1 VPAIQPPESR
11 RGGGE
16 LARSLDRLPQ
26 LWRLPPNYFR
36 DACAVL
42 LILAVCT
49 GTALIGAVH
58 TRIFGHDIIDLLD
71 SGWRVENGQRPA
83 VDYLPGVG
91 ELLPLLMAGGLKLAG
106 NSVRGIGYASA
117 LLGAMVGLVS
127 YAIARNRMA
136 WTAAGVTSLLLT
148 LIAVA
153 PYPLGLLP
161 NMFSHA
167 MVYNRYG
174 FALLGIVVLE
184 SFQPPRKTSLG
195 LGSPALTG
203 ITSAALLFLK
213 PSYGLVALV
222 FAAYSV
228 LLDRH
233 NWRRTIGILLGL
245 TAGIL
250 TMMAWLRFDFAALF
264 RSLRLLAEAKS
275 SGLSLWDIRWAV
287 LKGLPDFLGLV
298 LLVVFV
304 GVARSSKESL
314 ARAFSPLAVA
324 ILVMLGGALLLATN
338 AQAGGYPL
346 NAVLAILLVEQ
357 GLVAVKESGIGA
369 TSGFL
374 RADTVI
380 LLAGLLCF
388 VPDLLA
394 NAGGLGFA
402 VLESRRNPPAS
413 EAPRF
418 QSAQLSGLLLYDL
431 PLGTDADY
439 RSNGRV
445 YVTYVNDG
453 MDLIRRLSKPSETV
467 FTLDIFNPFPYALQ
481 RSPASGGSDCMAFN
495 HQFNDAHKPT
505 PDQLFGSADVVMVP
519 KHPSAADIDTQALF
533 RNYLPAIQARYR
545 LCAETGWW
553 QLYKPPSQLEG
564 CPTVK

>member
-1 VPAIQPPESR
+1 MPVIQPPPSR
-11 RGGGE
+11 RSGGE
-16 LARSLDRLPQ
+16 LAGFLDRLPQ
-26 LWRLPPNYFR
+26 LWRLPPSYFR

-42 LILAVCT
+42 LILAICI

-58 TRIFGHDIIDLLD
+58 TRIFGHDIFVLLD

-91 ELLPLLMAGGLKLAG
+91 ELLPLVMAAGLKLAH

-117 LLGAMVGLVS
+117 LLGAIVGLVS

-136 WTAAGVTSLLLT
+136 WTSAGLASLLLT

-153 PYPLGLLP
+153 PYPLGWLP

-174 FALLGIVVLE
+174 YALLGMVVLE
-184 SFQPPRKTSLG
+184 SFQPPRRTSLG
-195 LGSPALTG
+195 LVFPALTG
-203 ITSAALLFLK
+203 VISAALLFLK

-228 LLDRH
+228 LLDRRSWH
-233 NWRRTIGILLGL
+233 RTIGILLGL
-245 TAGIL
+245 AAGIL
-250 TMMAWLRFDFAALF
+250 AMMAWLRFDFEAVF
-264 RSLRLLAEAKS
+264 RSLRLLAGAKS
-275 SGLSLWDIRWAV
+275 SGLSWWDIRWAV

-298 LLVVFV
+298 LLLVLV
-304 GVARSSKESL
+304 GVIRSSMQSR
-314 ARAFSPLAVA
+314 ARWFGPLAVA

-357 GLVAVKESGIGA
+357 GLVAAKEAG
-369 TSGFL
+369 TSAIAGFL

-380 LLAGLLCF
+380 LLVGLLCF

-402 VLESRRNPPAS
+402 IIESRRNPPAS
-413 EAPRF
+413 EVSRF
-418 QSAQLSGLLLYDL
+418 ESANLSGLLLYDL
-431 PLGTDADY
+431 PSGTDADY

-445 YVTYVNDG
+445 YVSYVNDG
-453 MDLIRRLSKPSETV
+453 MDLIRRVSKPSETV
-467 FTLDIFNPFPYALQ
+467 FTLDIFNPFPFALL
-481 RSPASGGSDCMAFN
+481 RPPALGGADCLAFN

-505 PDQLFGSADVVMVP
+505 TDQLFGSAGLVMVP
-519 KHPSAADIDTQALF
+519 KHPSAADIDTEALF
-533 RNYLPAIQARYR
+533 RNYLPAVQARYR
-545 LCAETGWW
+545 LCAETDWW
-553 QLYKPPSQLEG
+553 QLYKPPSHLEG
-564 CPTVK
+564 CPSVK

>member
-1 VPAIQPPESR
+1 VPVIQPPPSR
-11 RGGGE
+11 RSGGE
-16 LARSLDRLPQ
+16 RAVFLDRLPQ

-42 LILAVCT
+42 LILAVCA

-58 TRIFGHDIIDLLD
+58 TRIFGHDIFVLLD

-91 ELLPLLMAGGLKLAG
+91 ELLPLVMAGGLKLAG

-117 LLGAMVGLVS
+117 LIGALVGLAS

-136 WTAAGVTSLLLT
+136 WISAGSSSLLLT

-184 SFQPPRKTSLG
+184 SFQPPRRTSLG
-195 LGSPALTG
+195 LVFPALTG

-222 FAAYSV
+222 LAAYSV
-228 LLDRH
+228 LFDPRS
-233 NWRRTIGILLGL
+233 WRRPIGILLGL

-264 RSLRLLAEAKS
+264 RCLRLLAEAKS
-275 SGLSLWDIRWAV
+275 SGLSWWDIRWAV

-304 GVARSSKESL
+304 GVARSS
-314 ARAFSPLAVA
+314 
-324 ILVMLGGALLLATN
+324 
-338 AQAGGYPL
+338 
-346 NAVLAILLVEQ
+346 
-357 GLVAVKESGIGA
+357 
-369 TSGFL
+369 
-374 RADTVI
+374 
-380 LLAGLLCF
+380 
-388 VPDLLA
+388 
-394 NAGGLGFA
+394 
-402 VLESRRNPPAS
+402 
-413 EAPRF
+413 
-418 QSAQLSGLLLYDL
+418 
-431 PLGTDADY
+431 
-439 RSNGRV
+439 
-445 YVTYVNDG
+445 
-453 MDLIRRLSKPSETV
+453 
-467 FTLDIFNPFPYALQ
+467 
-481 RSPASGGSDCMAFN
+481 
-495 HQFNDAHKPT
+495 
-505 PDQLFGSADVVMVP
+505 
-519 KHPSAADIDTQALF
+519 
-533 RNYLPAIQARYR
+533 
-545 LCAETGWW
+545 
-553 QLYKPPSQLEG
+553 
-564 CPTVK
+564 